1 MPYILHLPHV
11 NVTEEGRIESRDG
24 VDIRILLRRLATR
37 LTVAWENIPANTG
50 YNLKQVMIHAI
61 PVEYK
66 LLPEDKDS
74 YPSLLDQYSTI
85 QLSDISDSGQYSCW
99 LPSVARGESA
109 NATSLYHRTKANAP
123 SGSAYITFISQHKT
137 DNKKKLNYRVY
148 LGGGSSKDFNLYDNT
163 NYIYKVTMDHRA
175 LPVDDKRVTIIDPIR
190 ASKNNNNLV
199 PTANCFMVVPGGAF
213 CFNPYTYYINGAPA
227 ENTTL
232 REWCDNSNGMPS
244 TPIKSV
250 KVLWQTLEN
259 EDLGDPVLGVVNNY
273 DAGTANDDHSNIVE
287 LVDGNSFTNARVYCR
302 VAPNTTGG
310 SGVIAVYDDVNGNGN
325 ILWSWHVW
333 VTDYAPS
340 AVGTETVLEEN
351 KRKFA
356 LTNGSTKRLPI
367 MDRCLGAYE
376 GYVEIPKESI
386 LQKSRAGGFYY
397 QFGRKD
403 PLPGSYTSVKVP
415 NKYVVTL
422 DRAAP
427 PKHWL
432 NRYLP
437 DGVSWVIPEKRSRTS
452 LRQAYKEPQYQIE
465 GVGNKGWCSDSST
478 PAWGSTKTIHDPC
491 PAGWRVPSKDEI
503 DLLKTL
509 NTSVPATAG
518 DDGGVLLRY
527 DGNSSH
533 FTYIR
538 FTGYPASPT

>member
-1 MPYILHLPHV
+1 M
-11 NVTEEGRIESRDG
+11 
-24 VDIRILLRRLATR
+24 
-37 LTVAWENIPANTG
+37 
-50 YNLKQVMIHAI
+50 
-61 PVEYK
+61 
-66 LLPEDKDS
+66 
-74 YPSLLDQYSTI
+74 
-85 QLSDISDSGQYSCW
+85 
-99 LPSVARGESA
+99 GESA

-148 LGGGSSKDFNLYDNT
+148 LGGSSSKDFNLYDNA
-163 NYIYKVTMDHRA
+163 NYIYKVTMDHQA

-190 ASKNNNNLV
+190 ASENNNNLV

-232 REWCDNSNGMPS
+232 REWCDNSNGVPS

-259 EDLGDPVLGVVNNY
+259 GDLGDPVLGV
-273 DAGTANDDHSNIVE
+273 
-287 LVDGNSFTNARVYCR
+287 
-302 VAPNTTGG
+302 
-310 SGVIAVYDDVNGNGN
+310 
-325 ILWSWHVW
+325 
-333 VTDYAPS
+333 TDYAPS
-340 AVGTETVLEEN
+340 AVDTETVLEEN

-465 GVGNKGWCSDSST
+465 GVANEGWCSDSST
-478 PAWGSTKTIHDPC
+478 PTWGSTKTIHDPC

-538 FTGYPASPT
+538 FTGYPASPTQLNDVGFSGYMNTFTTTGSGVNNVFTVGRGGGVIEGKAGILFTNKQQYDAHAIRCIQERVN